1 MTIDDM
7 KKKAADRNAMPPK
20 KSEIKIVDGRAAS
33 FDTKEADAD
42 IREGSAGQNN
52 NAADEKNSVLK
63 YMKDDSLFGRDNVSG
78 GFGLEESSDFGSG
91 YGVDGKILSAEV
103 SGSGWISLLHLWQAG
118 DLPIL
123 IHLQDRYLM
132 RTVF

>member
-1 MTIDDM
+1 
-7 KKKAADRNAMPPK
+7 
-20 KSEIKIVDGRAAS
+20 
-33 FDTKEADAD
+33 
-42 IREGSAGQNN
+42 
-52 NAADEKNSVLK
+52 
-63 YMKDDSLFGRDNVSG
+63 MKDDSLFGRDNVSG

-103 SGSGWISLLHLWQAG
+103 LHYHLWQAG